1 MAAPGASLDL
11 VDPRGL
17 RFAATL
23 TAIVLAV
30 VLLTSNGYV
39 LAAQGVVFA
48 IGAIGGLRRAPYG
61 LLFRYTLAKRLGPP
75 AEREPE
81 APPRFAQAVG
91 LGFAALGVVG
101 FAVGLGWLGLVATAF
116 AFIAA
121 FLNAAFGYCLGCE
134 FYLLSRRLLTTR
146 KGVPA

>member
-1 MAAPGASLDL
+1 MADAAGNPAL
-11 VDPRGL
+11 VDPRAL

-39 LAAQGVVFA
+39 LAAQAVVFA
-48 IGAIGGLRRAPYG
+48 IGAIAGLRRAPYG
-61 LLFRYTLAKRLGPP
+61 VLFRTTIARRLGPP

-91 LGFAALGVVG
+91 LGFAAIGVIG
-101 FAVGLGWLGLVATAF
+101 FAVGFGWLGVVATAF

-121 FLNAAFGYCLGCE
+121 FLNAAFG
-134 FYLLSRRLLTTR
+134 
-146 KGVPA
+146 

>member
-1 MAAPGASLDL
+1 MAGSTGL

-30 VLLTSNGYV
+30 VLLTSSAV
-39 LAAQGVVFA
+39 PLAVQAVVFA

-61 LLFRYTLAKRLGPP
+61 VLFRHTLARRLGKPT
-75 AEREPE
+75 ELEPE
-81 APPRFAQAVG
+81 QPPRFAQAVG
-91 LGFAALGVVG
+91 LGFAVVG
-101 FAVGLGWLGLVATAF
+101 VLGYAVGLGWLGIVATAF

-134 FYLLSRRLLTTR
+134 FYLLSRRVLTTR

>member
-1 MAAPGASLDL
+1 MAGSANLPGL

-30 VLLTSNGYV
+30 VLLTSNGFV
-39 LAAQGVVFA
+39 LAAQGVVFG
-48 IGAIGGLRRAPYG
+48 IGAFAGLRRAPYG
-61 LLFRYTLAKRLGPP
+61 VVFRYTLAKRLGPP

-91 LGFAALGVVG
+91 LGFAAIGVVG
-101 FAVGLGWLGLVATAF
+101 FALGLGWLGLVATAF

-121 FLNAAFGYCLGCE
+121 FLNAAFGLCLGCE
-134 FYLLSRRLLTTR
+134 LYLLSRRVLTTR